1 MELPPWLRVVKNTQ
15 LEELSPG
22 SGAVFLPEFLETL
35 ESILL
40 HKGPALPKPGIS
52 VSSKLFLILLLACA
66 ALEASLG
73 GEAHPNNEDGLIEGS
88 ELNYTLTKCFAY
100 ADMQI
105 LVTPMKE
112 EGGNEIYVE
121 ANPAQ
126 KCAISARAWKVTDEK
141 TANYFIGKWRNVL
154 LINENTGPRRKLR
167 LYDAAA
173 NKQIFF
179 GFYGEP
185 IHLSGSVLTVWLAIK
200 KKMDVTNC
208 PEFGKVEKQR
218 LTPAFEAETKLDLAK
233 QPIEPAP
240 TEALRCVV
248 HQ

>member
-1 MELPPWLRVVKNTQ
+1 M
-15 LEELSPG
+15 
-22 SGAVFLPEFLETL
+22 
-35 ESILL
+35 
-40 HKGPALPKPGIS
+40 GPALPKPGIS
-52 VSSKLFLILLLACA
+52 LSSKLFLILLLACA
-66 ALEASLG
+66 APEASLG
-73 GEAHPNNEDGLIEGS
+73 GEAQPENEDGLIEGS
-88 ELNYTLTKCFAY
+88 ESNYTLTKCFAY

-105 LVTPMKE
+105 LVTPMKQE
-112 EGGNEIYVE
+112 AGNDIYVE

-126 KCAISARAWKVTDEK
+126 KCVVSARAWKLTDEK

-154 LINENTGPRRKLR
+154 LISESTGRWRKLR

-200 KKMDVTNC
+200 KKVDVTNC
-208 PEFGKVEKQR
+208 PELGKFVKQR

-233 QPIEPAP
+233 QPIEPTP
-240 TEALRCVV
+240 TEAQRCVV

>member
-1 MELPPWLRVVKNTQ
+1 ME
-15 LEELSPG
+15 
-22 SGAVFLPEFLETL
+22 
-35 ESILL
+35 
-40 HKGPALPKPGIS
+40 PALPKPGIS
-52 VSSKLFLILLLACA
+52 LSSKLFLILFLACA
-66 ALEASLG
+66 APEASLG
-73 GEAHPNNEDGLIEGS
+73 GEANPKNEDGLIEGS
-88 ELNYTLTKCFAY
+88 ESNYALTKCFAY

-112 EGGNEIYVE
+112 EAGNEIYVE

-126 KCAISARAWKVTDEK
+126 KCVVSARAWKLTDEK

-154 LINENTGPRRKLR
+154 LINESTGRWRKLR

-173 NKQIFF
+173 NKQIFS

-200 KKMDVTNC
+200 KKVDVTSC
-208 PEFGKVEKQR
+208 PEFGKFEKQR
-218 LTPAFEAETKLDLAK
+218 LTIEAETKLDLAK
-233 QPIEPAP
+233 QPIEATW
-240 TEALRCVV
+240 TEAHRCVV